1 MDMNAIN
8 IANKRQGEQTVNSK
22 AALSRPNC
30 ITPGTRKLRINRPR
44 SQEPGARSQEP
55 GARSQEPGDRIQE
68 NQIKLPGFSR
78 ALSSSRRTDT
88 SPLRISQVNLVCQH
102 RASVLSANAYVDTH
116 HMLLDGDAPGVKS
129 EEHEDAANVFL
140 LR

>member
-30 ITPGTRKLRINRPR
+30 ITPGTRKLRINRP
-44 SQEPGARSQEP
+44 
-55 GARSQEPGDRIQE
+55 RSQEPGDRIQE

-129 EEHEDAANVFL
+129 EEHEDAAKVFL

>member
-55 GARSQEPGDRIQE
+55 GARRQDPGKSDKIAGFLKSSQLIPTNRYEPIT
-68 NQIKLPGFSR
+68 N
-78 ALSSSRRTDT
+78 
-88 SPLRISQVNLVCQH
+88 
-102 RASVLSANAYVDTH
+102 
-116 HMLLDGDAPGVKS
+116 
-129 EEHEDAANVFL
+129 
-140 LR
+140 